1 MSSRVELFISP
12 GCTKCAHVKTM
23 LKSVMDELGQNEFA
37 WREVDLI
44 EESAYATGLGV
55 SASPSIVI
63 DGQLVFS
70 SAPKAEQLCAE
81 LTRRLVYEPQAITD
95 GGRALTVRVE
105 VFSSPG
111 CGKCG
116 QAKEVLRKIA
126 QEMGGGIAWREV
138 NILEE
143 LDYAVRLGVMS
154 TPAIAMNGKL
164 LFTALP
170 SATKLR
176 LALEQALREVGA
188 P

>member
-1 MSSRVELFISP
+1 MTI
-12 GCTKCAHVKTM
+12 
-23 LKSVMDELGQNEFA
+23 N
-37 WREVDLI
+37 
-44 EESAYATGLGV
+44 
-55 SASPSIVI
+55 
-63 DGQLVFS
+63 
-70 SAPKAEQLCAE
+70 
-81 LTRRLVYEPQAITD
+81 
-95 GGRALTVRVE
+95 VE

-116 QAKEVLRKIA
+116 HAKEVLRKIA

-164 LFTALP
+164 VFTALP
-170 SATKLR
+170 SAAKLR